1 MAVREGLLLL
11 LAEQPR
17 HGYELKTLFEQRTG
31 ELWQLNT
38 GQIYTTLERL
48 ERDGLV
54 EPTGEVAASDA
65 RRRSY
70 RLTAAGQDEA
80 AAWLA
85 GTTANDTPRDE
96 LVMKILL
103 VAASGDHEAALATID
118 GHRHELLARLQEVR
132 RRQRAASTASETL
145 SARLVADALA
155 VRAEADLRWL
165 DLCAERLRQRA
176 RVGANGGSTAAGEHD
191 GRHGEPE
198 SPAAQVR
205 RATGNGGDG
214 GAGTGP
220 DERRGGATGGVRGVA
235 HEDRTKAKGRR
246 RR

>member
-54 EPTGEVAASDA
+54 EPTGEVGADA

-70 RLTAAGQDEA
+70 RLTPTGRDEA
-80 AAWLA
+80 AAWLGGPTGA
-85 GTTANDTPRDE
+85 DTPRDE
-96 LVMKILL
+96 LVMKIPL
-103 VAASGDHEAALATID
+103 VTAGDDRAAAVDAID
-118 GHRHELLARLQEVR
+118 THRHELLARLQEIR
-132 RRQRAASTASETL
+132 RRQRAAAPLTL

-165 DLCAERLRQRA
+165 DLCAERLRH
-176 RVGANGGSTAAGEHD
+176 E
-191 GRHGEPE
+191 
-198 SPAAQVR
+198 
-205 RATGNGGDG
+205 G
-214 GAGTGP
+214 GAGGNGHDDT
-220 DERRGGATGGVRGVA
+220 T
-235 HEDRTKAKGRR
+235 AKGPGRR
-246 RR
+246 

>member
-54 EPTGEVAASDA
+54 EPTGEVSDDA

-70 RLTAAGQDEA
+70 RLTEAGRDEA
-80 AAWLA
+80 AAWLGSSA
-85 GTTANDTPRDE
+85 TADTPRDE
-96 LVMKILL
+96 LVMKVLL
-103 VAASGDHEAALATID
+103 VTAGDDRAAALATID
-118 GHRHELLARLQEVR
+118 THRHELMARLQEVR
-132 RRQRAASTASETL
+132 QRQRAAPAETL
-145 SARLVADALA
+145 SVRLVADALA

-165 DLCAERLRQRA
+165 DLCVERLR
-176 RVGANGGSTAAGEHD
+176 HD
-191 GRHGEPE
+191 DERH
-198 SPAAQVR
+198 R
-205 RATGNGGDG
+205 GNGGNGHRDG
-214 GAGTGP
+214 AP
-220 DERRGGATGGVRGVA
+220 ATETATSATSATSR
-235 HEDRTKAKGRR
+235 HDNPEDRTRARGRR
-246 RR
+246 R

>member
-17 HGYELKTLFEQRTG
+17 HGYELKSLFEQRTG
-31 ELWQLNT
+31 ELWPLNT

-54 EPTGEVAASDA
+54 EPTGEVATDA

-70 RLTAAGQDEA
+70 RLTAGGRDEA
-80 AAWLA
+80 TAWLDRTS
-85 GTTANDTPRDE
+85 GLDTPRDE

-103 VAASGDHEAALATID
+103 VVAGDDRDAALATID
-118 GHRHELLARLQEVR
+118 AHRHELLARLQEVR
-132 RRQRAASTASETL
+132 ARQRAAAPEAL

-165 DLCAERLRQRA
+165 DLCDERLRHQA
-176 RVGANGGSTAAGEHD
+176 GGNGEGG
-191 GRHGEPE
+191 G
-198 SPAAQVR
+198 R
-205 RATGNGGDG
+205 RATATKDNDG
-214 GAGTGP
+214 
-220 DERRGGATGGVRGVA
+220 
-235 HEDRTKAKGRR
+235 DRTKAKGRGGR
-246 RR
+246 

>member
-54 EPTGEVAASDA
+54 EPTDEVAAADA
-65 RRRSY
+65 RRRAY
-70 RLTAAGQDEA
+70 RLTDAGRDETE
-80 AAWLA
+80 AWLGA
-85 GTTANDTPRDE
+85 PLAPDTPRDE
-96 LVMKILL
+96 LVMKVLL
-103 VAASGDHEAALATID
+103 VAASGDHTAALATID

-132 RRQRAASTASETL
+132 RRQRAAAPTL

-165 DLCAERLRQRA
+165 DLCVERLA
-176 RVGANGGSTAAGEHD
+176 RHNGREGHD
-191 GRHGEPE
+191 GLEGHD
-198 SPAAQVR
+198 
-205 RATGNGGDG
+205 GNSE
-214 GAGTGP
+214 
-220 DERRGGATGGVRGVA
+220 DEADSGQTTARRRGR
-235 HEDRTKAKGRR
+235 
-246 RR
+246 

>member
-1 MAVREGLLLL
+1 MAVREGLLVL

-31 ELWQLNT
+31 ALWQLNT

-54 EPTGEVAASDA
+54 EPTGEVASDA

-70 RLTAAGQDEA
+70 RLTAAGHDEA
-80 AAWLA
+80 AAWRG
-85 GTTANDTPRDE
+85 GTTGIDTPRDE

-103 VAASGDHEAALATID
+103 VAAGDDREAALATID
-118 GHRHELLARLQEVR
+118 AHRHELLARLQEVR
-132 RRQRAASTASETL
+132 RRQRAAAPDTL
-145 SARLVADALA
+145 SGRLVADALA

-165 DLCAERLRQRA
+165 DLCADRLSRQPM
-176 RVGANGGSTAAGEHD
+176 AG
-191 GRHGEPE
+191 R
-198 SPAAQVR
+198 
-205 RATGNGGDG
+205 NGDG
-214 GAGTGP
+214 ASGDGDGDGQHET
-220 DERRGGATGGVRGVA
+220 ATKDTHDTNDS
-235 HEDRTKAKGRR
+235 HEDRTMARGRR

>member
-54 EPTGEVAASDA
+54 EPTGEVSDDA

-70 RLTAAGQDEA
+70 RLTEAGHHEA
-80 AAWLA
+80 TAWL
-85 GTTANDTPRDE
+85 GTATAADTPRDE
-96 LVMKILL
+96 LVMKVLL
-103 VAASGDHEAALATID
+103 VTAGDDRAAALATID
-118 GHRHELLARLQEVR
+118 AHRHELMARLQEVR
-132 RRQRAASTASETL
+132 QRQRAAPAGTL

-165 DLCAERLRQRA
+165 DLCVERLRHDDGRNGGNGSGPGAPGATSATPARSATTEIPDDTTRKSTRA
-176 RVGANGGSTAAGEHD
+176 R
-191 GRHGEPE
+191 
-198 SPAAQVR
+198 
-205 RATGNGGDG
+205 
-214 GAGTGP
+214 
-220 DERRGGATGGVRGVA
+220 
-235 HEDRTKAKGRR
+235 GRR
-246 RR
+246 R

>member
-31 ELWQLNT
+31 ALWQLNT

-48 ERDGLV
+48 ERDGFV
-54 EPTGEVAASDA
+54 EPTGEVASDA

-70 RLTAAGQDEA
+70 RLTAAGHDEA
-80 AAWLA
+80 AAWRG
-85 GTTANDTPRDE
+85 GTTGIDTPRDE

-103 VAASGDHEAALATID
+103 VAAGDDREAALATID
-118 GHRHELLARLQEVR
+118 AHRHELLARLQDVR
-132 RRQRAASTASETL
+132 RRQRARETSVTL
-145 SARLVADALA
+145 SERLVADALA

-165 DLCAERLRQRA
+165 DLCAERLRRQP
-176 RVGANGGSTAAGEHD
+176 VAG
-191 GRHGEPE
+191 R
-198 SPAAQVR
+198 
-205 RATGNGGDG
+205 NGDG
-214 GAGTGP
+214 QHET
-220 DERRGGATGGVRGVA
+220 ATKDTHDTNDS
-235 HEDRTKAKGRR
+235 HEDRTMAKGRR

>member
-54 EPTGEVAASDA
+54 EPTGEVSDDA

-70 RLTAAGQDEA
+70 RLTEAGRHEA
-80 AAWLA
+80 ATWL
-85 GTTANDTPRDE
+85 GGPTAADTPRDE
-96 LVMKILL
+96 LVMKVLL
-103 VAASGDHEAALATID
+103 VTAGDDRAAALATID
-118 GHRHELLARLQEVR
+118 AHRHELMARLQEVR
-132 RRQRAASTASETL
+132 QRQRAAPAGTL

-165 DLCAERLRQRA
+165 DLCVERLR
-176 RVGANGGSTAAGEHD
+176 HD
-191 GRHGEPE
+191 DER
-198 SPAAQVR
+198 
-205 RATGNGGDG
+205 NGGDG
-214 GAGTGP
+214 G
-220 DERRGGATGGVRGVA
+220 DGGNGHRDGAAPATGTATSATSATSRNDNP
-235 HEDRTKAKGRR
+235 EDRTRARGRR
-246 RR
+246 R

>member
-54 EPTGEVAASDA
+54 EPTGEVAADA

-70 RLTAAGQDEA
+70 RLTAAGLDAA
-80 AAWLA
+80 AAWL
-85 GTTANDTPRDE
+85 GGSTGLDTPRDE

-103 VAASGDHEAALATID
+103 VTAGDDREAALATID
-118 GHRHELLARLQEVR
+118 AHRHGLLARLQEVR
-132 RRQRAASTASETL
+132 HRQRAAAPQTL
-145 SARLVADALA
+145 SERLVADALA

-165 DLCAERLRQRA
+165 DLCVERLR
-176 RVGANGGSTAAGEHD
+176 HD
-191 GRHGEPE
+191 GAG
-198 SPAAQVR
+198 
-205 RATGNGGDG
+205 GNGHRSDG
-214 GAGTGP
+214 IPGEDGTQ
-220 DERRGGATGGVRGVA
+220 
-235 HEDRTKAKGRR
+235 AKGRGR
-246 RR
+246 R

>member
-1 MAVREGLLLL
+1 MAVREGLLVL

-54 EPTGEVAASDA
+54 EPTGEVAPDA

-70 RLTAAGQDEA
+70 RLTAAGHDEA
-80 AAWLA
+80 SAWL
-85 GTTANDTPRDE
+85 GGSTGIDTPRDE

-103 VAASGDHEAALATID
+103 VAAGDDREAALATID
-118 GHRHELLARLQEVR
+118 AHRHQLLARLQEVR
-132 RRQRAASTASETL
+132 RRQRAAAPETF
-145 SARLVADALA
+145 SARLVSDALA

-165 DLCAERLRQRA
+165 DLCTERLRHRA
-176 RVGANGGSTAAGEHD
+176 AAGTNGDGDGPGDGDGDGQRETATQDIHENVHD
-191 GRHGEPE
+191 GTH
-198 SPAAQVR
+198 QD
-205 RATGNGGDG
+205 T
-214 GAGTGP
+214 
-220 DERRGGATGGVRGVA
+220 
-235 HEDRTKAKGRR
+235 HQDRTMAKGRR
-246 RR
+246 GR